1 MNLFI
6 AIAALFSAIGN
17 ILMKLSSTQ
26 FNTISQIYFIA
37 GGLSYVLNLILF
49 KKGLSTLPL
58 SIGYP
63 LLATFSIVISTLMAT
78 FFLNESITNIK
89 LLGTLLCILGIIYF
103 SIIKFVVIYFI
114 KGDFSKA
121 LDLFNPKYLAINI
134 LIFALIPFFE
144 RKY

>member
-49 KKGLSTLPL
+49 KKG
-58 SIGYP
+58 
-63 LLATFSIVISTLMAT
+63 
-78 FFLNESITNIK
+78 
-89 LLGTLLCILGIIYF
+89 IIYATAIDWL
-103 SIIKFVVIYFI
+103 SSTSYFQYCN
-114 KGDFSKA
+114 KYFNGH
-121 LDLFNPKYLAINI
+121 LFFK
-134 LIFALIPFFE
+134 
-144 RKY
+144 